1 MCCMVLAPLVAS
13 LMPGICPSPKGSLLE
28 LAAVLA
34 AVALAPVVR
43 PADVERL
50 ATVAAIQLE
59 DHELVHPARKD
70 ENWTTTSAT
79 RNSTHVLA
87 VHPPAV
93 HEGPGANLDPPSFL
107 RLRHLQQRAEIRHF
121 WAPSVLGLTG

>member
-1 MCCMVLAPLVAS
+1 MVLAPLVAS
-13 LMPGICPSPKGSLLE
+13 LVPGICPSPNRGLLE

-43 PADVERL
+43 PADVEPP
-50 ATVAAIQLE
+50 AASAAIQLE
-59 DHELVHPARKD
+59 DQELVHPARKD

-79 RNSTHVLA
+79 RNSAQVLA

-107 RLRHLQQRAEIRHF
+107 RLRHLQQCAEIRHF
-121 WAPSVLGLTG
+121 WARSVLGLTG